1 MQNILIIGA
10 SGFVGT
16 NIINNPRI
24 KYEAGDGFLK
34 EFDFIN
40 SSSSKKKDFYYLDLL
55 DLKSVEDLI
64 KEKDPKYIIHLASIS
79 FIPSSFEDPKKI
91 IDINY
96 YGTFNLLET
105 LRKYSFK
112 GRLLYVS
119 SGDVYGKFKE
129 ESLPL
134 KETQPLSPKN
144 PYAASKGAA
153 ELLCLQ
159 YVNGYSLDIV
169 VARPFNHIGPHQSD
183 LFSVSSFARQCA
195 LISLN
200 KKEPVI
206 KTGNLNT
213 YRDFLDVKYVIE
225 AYFLLLYRG
234 VAGEIYNVCSGIPLK
249 MFFILEKLISFTGKD
264 IKIET
269 DTQRLRAI
277 DTIKIYG
284 DNSKLKN
291 DVGFKINYDIDYTA
305 PVCQDKF
312 FNLLLPFSFF
322 FFNLLN
328 SYIFI

>member
-16 NIINNPRI
+16 NIINNPHI
-24 KYEAGDGFLK
+24 KDEVGEGFFKKFNL
-34 EFDFIN
+34 IN
-40 SSSSKKKDFYYLDLL
+40 SCPSKNKDFYYLDLL
-55 DLKSVEDLI
+55 DLQSIEDII
-64 KEKDPKYIIHLASIS
+64 KEKEPKYIIHLASIS

-105 LRKYSFK
+105 LKKYSFK
-112 GRLLYVS
+112 GKLLYVS

-129 ESLPL
+129 DDLPL

-153 ELLCLQ
+153 EILCLQ
-159 YVNGYSLDIV
+159 YVNAYSLDIV
-169 VARPFNHIGPHQSD
+169 IARPFNHIGPYQSD
-183 LFSVSSFARQCA
+183 LFSVSGFARQCA

-206 KTGNLNT
+206 KTGNINT
-213 YRDFLDVKYVIE
+213 YRDFLDVRDVIK
-225 AYFLLLYRG
+225 AYFLLLYKG
-234 VAGEIYNVCSGIPLK
+234 ISGETYNVCSGKPLK
-249 MFFILEKLISFTGKD
+249 LSFILEKLISIVGMD

-269 DTQRLRAI
+269 DVQRLRSI
-277 DTIKIYG
+277 DIIKIYG

-291 DVGFKINYDIDYTA
+291 DTYFKINYDIDLS
-305 PVCQDKF
+305 
-312 FNLLLPFSFF
+312 LLDIY
-322 FFNLLN
+322 N
-328 SYIFI
+328 YWIKEGIK

>member
-1 MQNILIIGA
+1 MFNILIIGA

-16 NIINNPRI
+16 NIINNTRI
-24 KYEAGDGFLK
+24 KDEAGGGYFK

-40 SSSSKKKDFYYLDLL
+40 SSPSKNKDFYYLDLL
-55 DLKSVEDLI
+55 DLQSVEDLI
-64 KEKDPKYIIHLASIS
+64 KEKDPKYIIHLASVS

-129 ESLPL
+129 EDLPL
-134 KETQPLSPKN
+134 KETLPLSPKN

-183 LFSVSSFARQCA
+183 LFSVSNFARQCA

-206 KTGNLNT
+206 KTGNINT
-213 YRDFLDVKYVIE
+213 YRDFLDVRDVIK
-225 AYFLLLYRG
+225 AYFLLLYEG
-234 VAGEIYNVCSGIPLK
+234 ISGEIYNVCSGKPLEIS
-249 MFFILEKLISFTGKD
+249 FILGRLISFVGKD

-269 DTQRLRAI
+269 DSQRLRAVDI
-277 DTIKIYG
+277 IKIYG
-284 DNSKLKN
+284 DNSKLKDN
-291 DVGFKINYDIDYTA
+291 TGFKINYDIDLT
-305 PVCQDKF
+305 
-312 FNLLLPFSFF
+312 
-322 FFNLLN
+322 LLN
-328 SYIFI
+328 IYNYWLMEENK

>member
-1 MQNILIIGA
+1 MPNILIIGA

-16 NIINNPRI
+16 NIINNPHV
-24 KYEAGDGFLK
+24 KNESADGFFK
-34 EFDFIN
+34 EFNLIN
-40 SSSSKKKDFYYLDLL
+40 SSPSNKKDFYYLDLL
-55 DLKSVEDLI
+55 DLQSIEYI
-64 KEKDPKYIIHLASIS
+64 IREKDPKHIIHLASIS
-79 FIPSSFEDPKKI
+79 FIPASFENPKKI

-119 SGDVYGKFKE
+119 SGDVYGRFRE
-129 ESLPL
+129 EDLPL
-134 KETQPLSPKN
+134 KETQPLSPKS

-183 LFSVSSFARQCA
+183 LFSVSNFARQCA

-213 YRDFLDVKYVIE
+213 YRDFLDVRDVIR

-234 VAGEIYNVCSGIPLK
+234 VAGEIYNVCSGKPLK
-249 MFFILEKLISFTGKD
+249 ISYILEKLISFVGRD

-269 DTQRLRAI
+269 DAQRLRAI
-277 DTIKIYG
+277 DIMKIYG
-284 DNSKLKN
+284 DSSKIKN
-291 DVGFKINYDIDYTA
+291 DTGFDINFDIDLS
-305 PVCQDKF
+305 
-312 FNLLLPFSFF
+312 LLDIYNYWVKEESK
-322 FFNLLN
+322 
-328 SYIFI
+328 

>member
-1 MQNILIIGA
+1 MPNILIIGA

-16 NIINNPRI
+16 NIINNPYI
-24 KYEAGDGFLK
+24 KDGVGEGSFK
-34 EFDFIN
+34 EFNLIN
-40 SSSSKKKDFYYLDLL
+40 SRPSKNKDFFYLDLL
-55 DLKSVEDLI
+55 DLQSIEDII
-64 KEKDPKYIIHLASIS
+64 KEKEPKYIIHLASIS

-105 LRKYSFK
+105 LKKYSFN

-129 ESLPL
+129 DDLPL

-159 YVNGYSLDIV
+159 YANTHALDIV
-169 VARPFNHIGPHQSD
+169 IARPFNHIGPHQSD
-183 LFSVSSFARQCA
+183 LFSVSGFARQCA

-206 KTGNLNT
+206 KTGNINT
-213 YRDFLDVKYVIE
+213 YRDFLDVRDVIK
-225 AYFLLLYRG
+225 AYFLLLYKG
-234 VAGEIYNVCSGIPLK
+234 ISGEMYNVCSGKPLK
-249 MFFILEKLISFTGKD
+249 LSFILEKLISIVGMD

-269 DTQRLRAI
+269 DPQRLRSMSI
-277 DTIKIYG
+277 DIIKIYG

-291 DVGFKINYDIDYTA
+291 DTGFKINYDIDLS
-305 PVCQDKF
+305 
-312 FNLLLPFSFF
+312 LLDIYNYWIKEESK
-322 FFNLLN
+322 
-328 SYIFI
+328 

>member
-1 MQNILIIGA
+1 MFNILIIGA

-16 NIINNPRI
+16 NIINNTRI
-24 KYEAGDGFLK
+24 KDEAGGGYFK

-40 SSSSKKKDFYYLDLL
+40 SSPSKNKDFYYLDLL
-55 DLKSVEDLI
+55 DLQSVEDLI
-64 KEKDPKYIIHLASIS
+64 KEKDPKYIIHLASVS

-129 ESLPL
+129 EDLPL
-134 KETQPLSPKN
+134 KETLPLSPKN

-183 LFSVSSFARQCA
+183 LFSVSNFARQCA

-206 KTGNLNT
+206 KTGNINT
-213 YRDFLDVKYVIE
+213 YRDFLDVNDVIG
-225 AYFLLLYRG
+225 AYFLLLYKG
-234 VAGEIYNVCSGIPLK
+234 ISGEIYNVCSGRPLK
-249 MFFILEKLISFTGKD
+249 MSYILEKLISFVGKD

-269 DTQRLRAI
+269 DSQRLRAVDI
-277 DTIKIYG
+277 IKIYG

-291 DVGFKINYDIDYTA
+291 NTGFKINYDIDLT
-305 PVCQDKF
+305 
-312 FNLLLPFSFF
+312 
-322 FFNLLN
+322 LLN
-328 SYIFI
+328 IYNYWLMEENK